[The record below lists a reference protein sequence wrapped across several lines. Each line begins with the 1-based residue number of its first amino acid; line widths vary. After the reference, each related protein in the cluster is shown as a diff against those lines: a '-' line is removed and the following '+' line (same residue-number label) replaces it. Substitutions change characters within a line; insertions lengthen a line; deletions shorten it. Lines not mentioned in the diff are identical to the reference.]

1 MVTHSDHPFCA
12 WNIVV
17 VYSGDQLCI
26 IDPSID
32 RTPNKNIRNKN
43 NTMFN
48 MYLTLCL
55 SIWGGT

>member
-55 SIWGGT
+55 SI